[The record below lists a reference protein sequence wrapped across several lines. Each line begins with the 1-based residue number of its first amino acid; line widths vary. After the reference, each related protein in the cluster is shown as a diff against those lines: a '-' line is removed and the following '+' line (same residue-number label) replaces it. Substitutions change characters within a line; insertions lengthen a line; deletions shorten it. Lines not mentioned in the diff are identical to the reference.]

1 MSLMLWISL
10 ILTYYPVAVSVHGL
24 PTDISQKGCLSLLPP
39 SGVIW
44 TETGKSASI
53 RCNVDLQ
60 CKEGTPDVLWFVFDA
75 KRSHH
80 ELRMSPGSSYTLQA
94 EILTIHSLS
103 PDDSGYYLCAVRSK
117 STPLQVVMGTVTIL
131 VVRGKVMH
139 KVWHSLLW
147 LLFTLLAIYNL
158 ILIILIF
165 RKKAGPHRNSS
176 IGKCES
182 PKKSSST
189 TRVQFRSVVEE
200 LYNRRNLH
208 GKGSDDGSG
217 EEPPG
222 KVTWVYADSHLAN
235 FYYGDHGTH
244 PLSRLLNFGIQ

>member
-1 MSLMLWISL
+1 MRSDNINKKCLNHFNSVTLLKRISL
-10 ILTYYPVAVSVHGL
+10 RSSITMTVSVHGL

-131 VVRGKVMH
+131 VVRGK
-139 KVWHSLLW
+139 
-147 LLFTLLAIYNL
+147 
-158 ILIILIF
+158 
-165 RKKAGPHRNSS
+165 S
-176 IGKCES
+176 I
-182 PKKSSST
+182 P
-189 TRVQFRSVVEE
+189 RYLHVV
-200 LYNRRNLH
+200 
-208 GKGSDDGSG
+208 
-217 EEPPG
+217 
-222 KVTWVYADSHLAN
+222 
-235 FYYGDHGTH
+235 
-244 PLSRLLNFGIQ
+244 I